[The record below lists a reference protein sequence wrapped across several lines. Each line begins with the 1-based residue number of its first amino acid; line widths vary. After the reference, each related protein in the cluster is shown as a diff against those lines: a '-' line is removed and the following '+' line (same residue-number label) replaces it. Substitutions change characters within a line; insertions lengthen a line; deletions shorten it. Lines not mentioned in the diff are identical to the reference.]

1 MKPEKKNLGRGG
13 EGEGEGREG
22 ERERGGKG
30 RKGEGKK
37 GKEGEAQ
44 AYHGQDSGFDPQHL
58 EEMGRTSL

>member
-1 MKPEKKNLGRGG
+1 LKERKK
-13 EGEGEGREG
+13 
-22 ERERGGKG
+22 ERKKG
-30 RKGEGKK
+30 RKEGRREGKK